1 MKRTIQTIVVQIE
14 NEEGEHPRVVLQC
27 PKGELLEPKSSFKTK
42 AIFLDQE
49 PLAVASDRIKVV
61 GKGKPCVKLG
71 DIVVVEV
78 S

>member
-1 MKRTIQTIVVQIE
+1 MVQIE

-27 PKGELLEPKSSFKTK
+27 PEGEFLEPKSSLRTK

-49 PLAVASDRIKVV
+49 PLVVASDRIKVV

-71 DIVVVEV
+71 DTVIVEV
-78 S
+78 A